1 MAFVGISER
10 FIDEVGDKI
19 SKMRDAEISALG
31 GNTSDEIDYESNKQW
46 MDNLLWDGRLDLK
59 PLLPDTWIPKHSRAY
74 IQLIHQQGNDG
85 NIIEVGAGEFVCR
98 FKEEIGAAPR
108 YSTSYT
114 PSLKV
119 RFKDI
124 NEIPA
129 ALQACVQYRLDK
141 HQVASK
147 WSQIKDKVITFFRS
161 CKSVNEAI
169 KLWPDVRMYIPTEYM
184 ERVERKAARGPGS
197 GPSDAMSVLATMN
210 LEEIQAAAVVARLSG
225 AKV

>member
-1 MAFVGISER
+1 
-10 FIDEVGDKI
+10 
-19 SKMRDAEISALG
+19 
-31 GNTSDEIDYESNKQW
+31 
-46 MDNLLWDGRLDLK
+46 
-59 PLLPDTWIPKHSRAY
+59 
-74 IQLIHQQGNDG
+74 
-85 NIIEVGAGEFVCR
+85 
-98 FKEEIGAAPR
+98 
-108 YSTSYT
+108 
-114 PSLKV
+114 
-119 RFKDI
+119 
-124 NEIPA
+124 
-129 ALQACVQYRLDK
+129 VQYRLDK